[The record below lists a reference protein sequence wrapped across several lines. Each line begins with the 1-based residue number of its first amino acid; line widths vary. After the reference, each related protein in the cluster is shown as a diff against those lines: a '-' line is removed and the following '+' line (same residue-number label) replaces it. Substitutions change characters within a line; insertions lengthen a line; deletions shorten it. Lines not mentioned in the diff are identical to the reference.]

1 VIGVLGT
8 LGIPGLLSA
17 SCRDGECCAQFN
29 EEIAAPFP
37 AGVRLTSVYSRS
49 AGIVRWRACLDEYA
63 EQVEVDSSHIGMS
76 VSAPAYRAIAAGL
89 ARPAAV

>member
-1 VIGVLGT
+1 
-8 LGIPGLLSA
+8 
-17 SCRDGECCAQFN
+17 
-29 EEIAAPFP
+29 
-37 AGVRLTSVYSRS
+37 VRLTSVYSRS
-49 AGIVRWRACLDEYA
+49 DGIVRWPACLDEYA